1 MPFAKFAGT
10 LVLALVFALRSVAA
24 FADEELTIPLEPGT
38 VVAADGMESSADDGM
53 VIVPPG
59 AMLPLDPQ
67 AVLVAPQSAP
77 IPNPIIVEQPLFA
90 NGLVVPAGYQCPS
103 EGHCGVP
110 CVACRQAQFTGW
122 SAAVDLMIFQP
133 IYAGGDMTIVHPD
146 GGSESS
152 DVSVGPRVMLRHEH
166 AHGGGLEARFSG
178 IAYEELLIRDSAP
191 YYPTISETELRTFQF
206 DFDLTQRFWIG
217 DSSVVMGV
225 GPRAASL
232 SMKIGD
238 DPELSTNTGG
248 VGVSAML
255 DRPFYRSSLST
266 LSLIGF
272 GRASLMG
279 GNIQIDDT
287 TAADGTM
294 SILEAGFGVE
304 LRRKAGRGDFVGRIM
319 MESQWWESNM
329 MAPIY
334 FDGPTVRLGYQ
345 W

>member
-1 MPFAKFAGT
+1 MPLAKFAGT

-38 VVAADGMESSADDGM
+38 VVAADGVDSSADDGM

-77 IPNPIIVEQPLFA
+77 IEVEQPLFA

-133 IYAGGDMTIVHPD
+133 IYAGGDLTIVHPD

-152 DVSVGPRVMLRHEH
+152 DVSVGPRVTLRHEH
-166 AHGGGLEARFSG
+166 ANGGGLEARFSG
-178 IAYEELLIRDSAP
+178 IAYEELLIRDSTA

-232 SMKIGD
+232 SMKFGD
-238 DPELSTNTGG
+238 DPERSTNTGG

-266 LSLIGF
+266 LALIGF

-279 GNIQIDDT
+279 GNVQIDDT
-287 TAADGTM
+287 KVADGTM
-294 SILEAGFGVE
+294 SILEAGFGAE

>member
-1 MPFAKFAGT
+1 MPLAKIAGT
-10 LVLALVFALRSVAA
+10 LLFALAFVQWGANS

-38 VVAADGMESSADDGM
+38 VVADDGM

-59 AMLPLDPQ
+59 AMRPLDPQ
-67 AVLVAPQSAP
+67 MVLATPSETPVVVDQ
-77 IPNPIIVEQPLFA
+77 QLFA

-103 EGHCGVP
+103 GGHCGVP
-110 CVACRQAQFTGW
+110 CAACRQAQFTGW
-122 SAAVDLMIFQP
+122 AAAVDLMIFQP
-133 IYAGGDMTIVHPD
+133 IYAGGNLSIVHPD

-178 IAYEELLIRDSAP
+178 IAYDELLVRDVTP
-191 YYPTISETELRTFQF
+191 NTPTISQTELETFQF
-206 DFDLTQRFWIG
+206 DLDITQRFWIG

-232 SMKIGD
+232 GMKIGNG
-238 DPELSTNTGG
+238 PERSTNTGG

-255 DRPFYRSSLST
+255 DRPFYRSSVTT
-266 LSLIGF
+266 LALIGF

-279 GNIQIDDT
+279 GNVQLEGT
-287 TAADGTM
+287 TVADGTM
-294 SILEAGFGVE
+294 SIFEAGFGAE

-319 MESQWWESNM
+319 VESQWWESNM
-329 MAPIY
+329 MSPVY